1 MSWVLAT
8 VTSYRRGVC
17 VVDSA
22 DFMLPGQR
30 SRVIPNSDVKSIT
43 LADQSQIEIHF
54 EEDSHS
60 SGRVSQGSGK

>member
-1 MSWVLAT
+1 MYWVLPT
-8 VTSYRRGVC
+8 VTSYRRGVF

-30 SRVIPNSDVKSIT
+30 SRVVSNSEVKSIT

-54 EEDSHS
+54 EEDSQS
-60 SGRVSQGSGK
+60 SGRVSQGSG